1 MRYLRCILA
10 FAGSISLLLPG
21 VSARPFPA
29 QCSVP
34 SKYSLVL
41 DSAFPVDWDQCHG
54 SSPLSFGTPQITIR
68 ILPSFS
74 QESQIFIC
82 GVDGEPGQF
91 FVVSS
96 TLDPKEKS
104 VWYHMEKLQPIN
116 DRMFEQVPATESS
129 EEIAA
134 AIHVIHESCKLDS
147 RVVEGWFRELATIRM
162 SLPVLG
168 GGTDGTTYEL
178 TLEHGMD
185 LMHAKIW
192 VGDGKQQK
200 PLITLVDN
208 IYRRIGSGNCKEIQ
222 RIPKRA

>member
-1 MRYLRCILA
+1 MRYIRCILA
-10 FAGSISLLLPG
+10 CAASISLLFP
-21 VSARPFPA
+21 VASARPL
-29 QCSVP
+29 STGDRV
-34 SKYSLVL
+34 SDKYSVVL
-41 DSAFPVDWDQCHG
+41 DSVFPVDWDQCKD
-54 SSPLSFGTPQITIR
+54 SSPLHFGTLQMTIR
-68 ILPSFS
+68 ILPGLS

-82 GVDGEPGQF
+82 AVEGKPGQF

-104 VWYHMEKLQPIN
+104 VWSHTQKLRRID
-116 DRMFEQVPATESS
+116 DRTSEQVEATESS

-134 AIHVIHESCKLDS
+134 AIHVIHKSCTLDS
-147 RVVEGWFRELATIRM
+147 RVVEGWFRELATVRM

-208 IYRRIGSGNCKEIQ
+208 IYRQIERSNCTEIQ
-222 RIPKRA
+222 CIPKRA

>member
-1 MRYLRCILA
+1 LA
-10 FAGSISLLLPG
+10 FAASISLMLPG
-21 VSARPFPA
+21 VSARPLPA
-29 QCSVP
+29 GDCVSD
-34 SKYSLVL
+34 KYSVVL
-41 DSAFPVDWDQCHG
+41 DSVFPVDWNQCKG
-54 SSPLSFGTPQITIR
+54 SSQLYFGTPQITIR
-68 ILPSFS
+68 ILPSFWA
-74 QESQIFIC
+74 ESQIFIC
-82 GVDGEPGQF
+82 GVEDEPGRF

-96 TLDPKEKS
+96 TLDPKDKT
-104 VWYHMEKLQPIN
+104 VWSHMMKMRQID
-116 DRMFEQVPATESS
+116 DRTSEAVEATESS

-134 AIHVIHESCKLDS
+134 VIHVIHKSCKLDS
-147 RVVEGWFRELATIRM
+147 RVVDGWFRRLATIRL

-168 GGTDGTTYEL
+168 GGIDGITYEL

-208 IYRRIGSGNCKEIQ
+208 IYRRIGTGNCKEIQ

>member
-34 SKYSLVL
+34 SKYSLIL
-41 DSAFPVDWDQCHG
+41 DSVFPVDWDQCHG

-104 VWYHMEKLQPIN
+104 VWYP
-116 DRMFEQVPATESS
+116 
-129 EEIAA
+129 
-134 AIHVIHESCKLDS
+134 
-147 RVVEGWFRELATIRM
+147 
-162 SLPVLG
+162 
-168 GGTDGTTYEL
+168 
-178 TLEHGMD
+178 LENGMD